1 MKKRQTN
8 KTEMYG
14 VFIQDLNAGF
24 LTEQLANRRYVF
36 YKLKK
41 AKEIIKQYLTC
52 KMIEM
57 ICDESNTV
65 ISNFKTS
72 DLYEIEKYKNSNDRI
87 KIDKLIR
94 NYENLY
100 SDFSQKYLDNISNIF
115 SELNIN
121 VHIIF
126 GQIKK
131 EA

>member
-1 MKKRQTN
+1 MKKKQTN
-8 KTEMYG
+8 KNKMYG
-14 VFIQDLNAGF
+14 VFIHDSNAGF
-24 LTEQLANRRYVF
+24 LTKQLANRSHVF

-52 KMIEM
+52 KIIEM

-87 KIDKLIR
+87 KIDKLIMSY
-94 NYENLY
+94 NNLY
-100 SDFSQKYLDNISNIF
+100 NNFTQKYLDNISNIF

-121 VHIIF
+121 VHIF
-126 GQIKK
+126 LNN
-131 EA
+131 